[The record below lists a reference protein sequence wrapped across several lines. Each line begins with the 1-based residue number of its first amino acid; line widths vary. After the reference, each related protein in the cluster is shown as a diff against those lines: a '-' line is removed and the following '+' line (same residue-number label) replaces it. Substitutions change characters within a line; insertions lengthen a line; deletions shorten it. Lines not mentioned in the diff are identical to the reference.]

1 MKDEF
6 VKKHFL
12 VRKFLRAMYVGERQ
26 YISNSKCSCSN
37 LKVTAT
43 QLKKMGEGVW
53 RVTKKTKALQGF
65 SDGAWVTRER

>member
-12 VRKFLRAMYVGERQ
+12 VRKFLRAMTVGDRQ
-26 YISNSKCSCSN
+26 YISNSKCSYSN
-37 LKVTAT
+37 LKTTTT
-43 QLKKMGEGVW
+43 QLKKMGDGQW

-65 SDGAWVTRER
+65 SDGAWVTREQ

>member
-12 VRKFLRAMYVGERQ
+12 VRRFLRAMYVGERQ
-26 YISNSKCSCSN
+26 YISNSKCYCSN
-37 LKVTAT
+37 LNVTAT

>member
-12 VRKFLRAMYVGERQ
+12 VRKFLRAMTVGDRQ
-26 YISNSKCSCSN
+26 YISNSKCSYSN
-37 LKVTAT
+37 LKATTT
-43 QLKKMGEGVW
+43 QLKKKGDGVW